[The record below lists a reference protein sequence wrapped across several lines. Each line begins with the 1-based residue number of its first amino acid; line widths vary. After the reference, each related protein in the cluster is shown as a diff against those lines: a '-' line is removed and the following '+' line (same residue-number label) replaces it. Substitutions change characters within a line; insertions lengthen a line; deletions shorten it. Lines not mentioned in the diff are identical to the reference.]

1 MKKPNSLR
9 EHLLASIPA
18 LRNNPDRL
26 LVFVNNG
33 KIRATSAH
41 GLSFEYDYQLNVILT
56 DFPGSPDA
64 VSVPL
69 LAWLLVNQ
77 SELLT
82 NLERGK
88 EGLQFEVDVL
98 DASTVDLSLSLPLTE
113 RIIVKKQADGT
124 LHIEHPSEPQLTPHL
139 EQTTVQLI
147 SEGQVLAEF
156 PTAAP
161 QGVDIETPHPGP
173 RRG

>member
-9 EHLLASIPA
+9 EHLIASIPS
-18 LRNNPDRL
+18 LRHNPDRL
-26 LVFVNNG
+26 LVFVDNG
-33 KIRATSAH
+33 KIRATSAP
-41 GLSFEYDYQLNVILT
+41 GLSFEYEYQLNVILT

-82 NLERGK
+82 NLEKGK

-98 DASTVDLSLSLPLTE
+98 DANTVDLSLSLPLTE

-124 LHIEHPSEPQLTPHL
+124 LLITHPEEPQLTQHL
-139 EQTTVQLI
+139 PQTTVQLI
-147 SEGQVLAEF
+147 GDDQVLAEWQS
-156 PTAAP
+156 AP
-161 QGVDIETPHPGP
+161 PVGVDIETPHPGP